1 MPKITKITHL
11 SGRKANFSLFEG
23 MHVSDVDHFKI
34 DMERY
39 LVGTRHNYEV
49 AIEYREMPAGGG
61 WDHQD
66 EVENF

>member
-1 MPKITKITHL
+1 
-11 SGRKANFSLFEG
+11 

-39 LVGTRHNYEV
+39 LVGTRHKYEV